1 MIGIVAPSW
10 SQTPDPGLP
19 GQIPGQMPGQMPGTT
34 APGDTL
40 PDRLPV
46 PRENSTPQT
55 DAERLDSLFA
65 ELAEPGRADWQS
77 IENDIAHIWAKSG
90 SPAMDLLLARGAEAN
105 AAQDYPLALDHYSA
119 LIDHAPDF
127 AEGWNARA
135 TTYFLMGEYSL
146 SMSDI
151 EHVLALNPRHFGAL
165 QGVAVMLEELGDPK
179 RALDA
184 WKAVQ
189 HLNPNNPKTN
199 DTVKRLER
207 VTGAAE
213 L

>member
-1 MIGIVAPSW
+1 
-10 SQTPDPGLP
+10 
-19 GQIPGQMPGQMPGTT
+19 MPGMTVPGEEF
-34 APGDTL
+34 PE
-40 PDRLPV
+40 V
-46 PRENSTPQT
+46 PSEPEEEKPPAPQT
-55 DAERLDSLFA
+55 DAQRLDMLFA
-65 ELAEPGRADWQS
+65 ELAEPGRTDWQS
-77 IENDIAHIWAKSG
+77 IETDIAHIWAKSG
-90 SPAMDLLLARGAEAN
+90 SPSMDLLLERGAAAN
-105 AAQDYPLALDHYSA
+105 AAENYPLALEHYSA
-119 LIDHAPDF
+119 LLDHAPDF

-135 TTYFLMGEYSL
+135 TTYFLMEEYSL

-165 QGVAVMLEELGDPK
+165 QGLAVMLEELGEPK
-179 RALDA
+179 LALDA

-189 HLNPNNPKTN
+189 HLNPNNPKIN